1 MYFPARRIHLP
12 NFRKQSAVG
21 RERPEIPLCKDVRG
35 GVGEKKLTELETI
48 FREDKR
54 KAVRNTI
61 RNRVERYETRVK
73 IRAEQLEQATVKERK
88 AYELLQ
94 DAEQLRKNN
103 YS

>member
-35 GVGEKKLTELETI
+35 GEIGEKKLTELEAI

-54 KAVRNTI
+54 KAIRDTI
-61 RNRVERYETRVK
+61 RNRVERYETGVK
-73 IRAEQLEQATVKERK
+73 LRADQLEQATIKERK

-94 DAEQLRKNN
+94 NAGQLRKM
-103 YS
+103 

>member
-21 RERPEIPLCKDVRG
+21 REREI
-35 GVGEKKLTELETI
+35 GEKKLTELEAI

-54 KAVRNTI
+54 KAIRDTI
-61 RNRVERYETRVK
+61 RNRVERYETGVK
-73 IRAEQLEQATVKERK
+73 LRADQLEQATIKERK

-94 DAEQLRKNN
+94 NAGQLRKK
-103 YS
+103 

>member
-35 GVGEKKLTELETI
+35 GVGEKKLTELEAI

-54 KAVRNTI
+54 KAIRDTI
-61 RNRVERYETRVK
+61 RNRVERYKTGVK
-73 IRAEQLEQATVKERK
+73 LRADQLKQPTIKERK

-94 DAEQLRKNN
+94 DAGQLRKK
-103 YS
+103 

>member
-35 GVGEKKLTELETI
+35 GLTELEAI

-54 KAVRNTI
+54 KAIRNTI
-61 RNRVERYETRVK
+61 RNRVERYETGVK
-73 IRAEQLEQATVKERK
+73 LRADQLEQATIKERK

-94 DAEQLRKNN
+94 DAEQLRKK
-103 YS
+103 

>member
-35 GVGEKKLTELETI
+35 GIGEKKLTELEAI

-54 KAVRNTI
+54 KAIRDTI
-61 RNRVERYETRVK
+61 RNRVERYKTGVK
-73 IRAEQLEQATVKERK
+73 LRADQLKQATIKERK

-94 DAEQLRKNN
+94 DAGQLRKK
-103 YS
+103 

>member
-1 MYFPARRIHLP
+1 M
-12 NFRKQSAVG
+12 AVNDLKY
-21 RERPEIPLCKDVRG
+21 RYVKMCG
-35 GVGEKKLTELETI
+35 GGLTKLETI